1 MANKKETTLG
11 IEESNELAIRL
22 LRDFWFAQV
31 RALVDSIGGEAT
43 VEAMTPYFKNS
54 AIAGTMFTRH
64 LLGFDKVGIIEIAEI
79 WGLQNLCLGFDHL
92 LDIRE
97 DGVLFVHQSPCRFYD
112 APKEVCIIYCM
123 VAANTSCEAINPEW
137 SYDLMKSTFDD
148 GPFCKVGGGY
158 LHWRGKVPPC
168 GKKILLKA
176 PQEFEARYPL
186 SLRQDIGIQYFGE
199 FLVLT
204 TNAALDAL
212 GDKAFV
218 EVMYPAMFEHEKE
231 VGSALQKEYA
241 LTAIDGKSLNGVDFV
256 NRALR
261 QSGDFQKVADGK
273 WSKEIGECPFSH
285 ASKEFCS
292 LFQNY
297 LEGICKSYDA
307 DSWFSY
313 SRCMTSGAPSC
324 VSELRIPVERGQTPS
339 HNPYEDHL
347 AVLKMRLAKGEI
359 SEEEYARLKRLV
371 LEDH

>member
-1 MANKKETTLG
+1 MAKIMETTLG

-31 RALVDSIGGEAT
+31 RALVDSIGSEAT

-54 AIAGTMFTRH
+54 AIAGTMFTKR
-64 LLGFDKVGIIEIAEI
+64 LLGLDKIGFVEIAEI
-79 WGLQNLCLGFDHL
+79 WGLQNLCLGVDHL
-92 LDIRE
+92 LVIRE
-97 DGVLFVHQSPCRFYD
+97 DGVLFRHENKCSFFD
-112 APKEVCIIYCM
+112 APKEVCTIYCD
-123 VAANTSCEAINPEW
+123 VAANFSCQAFDPEW
-137 SYDLMKSTFDD
+137 AYDLEMNDLN
-148 GPFCKVGGGY
+148 GMPYCKGGDGY
-158 LHWRGKVPPC
+158 LHFKGNDLPRG
-168 GKKILLKA
+168 IDLIRKA
-176 PQEFEARYPL
+176 RQEFEARYPL
-186 SLRQDIGIQYFGE
+186 SLRRDLGIQYFGE
-199 FLVLT
+199 FVVLT

-212 GDKAFV
+212 GNKLFM
-218 EVMYPAMFEHEKE
+218 EIIGPAMFEHGKE
-231 VGSALQKEYA
+231 VGRTVLREHIQA
-241 LTAIDGKSLNGVDFV
+241 TGKGDSLRAVDFV
-256 NRALR
+256 NHIIK
-261 QSGDFQKVADGK
+261 QSGDFQNVSDGK
-273 WSKEIGECPFSH
+273 WSKEVGECPFSH